1 MKFSGHFPLE
11 NQVVLITG
19 GSQGLGKQFAYKYFN
34 ETERTKIILVSR
46 SDNKLY
52 NVVKDIES
60 NQAKPQAGINN
71 NEPICL
77 LNEYSDDLLLNRRI
91 FYLPCDLSDFKEV
104 DKLFG
109 TLSEHRLYPTVIL
122 NCVGGSIPK
131 HFKDLTPEELELG
144 IDQNYKSV
152 LTLSHTLL
160 NKFNQLSNSHKSFN
174 NSTLLSSTITTTTV
188 AKAAEVTYKC
198 HLVLFSSEVCFF
210 PFIGYSQYAPL
221 KVAMKSLINILR
233 QELCSS
239 EYNDNIKL
247 SCVYPG
253 NFKSEGFELEELT
266 KPKITKIIEGPS
278 YPISCIE
285 CCNKIIY
292 WLDMGYNDVTTDFI
306 GWVLMSVDMGLN
318 KNNNKSFLCWLQLL
332 IGGLANLLIVP
343 IYMIICQWQI
353 KSYFKESNKN
363 SDERQKQE

>member
-1 MKFSGHFPLE
+1 MKFYGHFPLE
-11 NQVVLITG
+11 DQVVLITG
-19 GSQGLGKQFAYKYFN
+19 GSQGLGKQFAYKYYN

-46 SDNKLY
+46 SNDKLY
-52 NVVKDIES
+52 TVVKDIES
-60 NQAKPQAGINN
+60 SHVQLQNGTND

-77 LNEYSDDLLLNRRI
+77 LNDHPDWFLTDRRI
-91 FYLPCDLSDFKEV
+91 FYLPCDLSNFNEV
-104 DKLFG
+104 DKMFG
-109 TLSEHRLYPTVIL
+109 VLLDCHLYPTVIL

-131 HFKDLTPEELELG
+131 LFKELTPNELELG

-160 NKFNQLSNSHKSFN
+160 NRFKQLSNSHKVYN
-174 NSTLLSSTITTTTV
+174 NITTTTTRTTGTRT
-188 AKAAEVTYKC
+188 ETTYKC

-233 QELCSS
+233 QEIYSP
-239 EYNDNIKL
+239 EFNGNITL

-278 YPISCIE
+278 YPISCVE

-292 WLDMGYNDVTTDFI
+292 WLDMGYNDVTTDFV
-306 GWVLMSVDMGLN
+306 GWILMAVDMGLN
-318 KNNNKSFLCWLQLL
+318 KNNNKSFLYWLQLL
-332 IGGLANLLIVP
+332 IGGLANLIIVP
-343 IYMIICQWQI
+343 IYTIICQWQI
-353 KSYFKESNKN
+353 KSYFSESNKN
-363 SDERQKQE
+363 GNTTQKQE